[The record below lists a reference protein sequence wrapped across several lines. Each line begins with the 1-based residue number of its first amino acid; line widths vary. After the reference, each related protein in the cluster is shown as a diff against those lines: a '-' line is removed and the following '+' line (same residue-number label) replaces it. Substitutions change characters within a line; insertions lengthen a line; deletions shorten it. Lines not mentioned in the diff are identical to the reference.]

1 VSGLYLC
8 AAGMA
13 AGASICPAP
22 PGLPLVFEGVGV
34 AVWASGPAIDLGKCG
49 CIVGHLFT
57 RSRPSKR
64 VEQLGEAEI
73 DKIAASGG
81 RSLISDY
88 WGGYVAVL
96 VGAGRRTIILRD
108 PSGAMPCFVRRRGGC
123 LFASND
129 ALLASTCDGT
139 RPGVDF
145 TEVARLLHA
154 FDSTGSKTCLSDVVE
169 LIAGQAAISD
179 GDRQQI
185 EMLWTPWDFV
195 ERTDI
200 RDQDELAAL
209 LCETISDCVGG
220 WAGCF
225 ESIFLGVSG
234 GLDSSVVAV
243 ALPHEGAELRLLTLV
258 GPDADGDETGYAR
271 QIAAQ
276 VGVDLAVRHYDLAHV
291 DISRAAL
298 PHLPWPVA
306 SYFSQ
311 SIEAIHHSLEAES
324 EIAAHFTGSGGDN
337 VFCNFRSSLPLLDRW
352 IAEGIRPGVL
362 RTLIDIS
369 DLTEIDVPTIL
380 RIAWRRYRRG
390 VRGHRIVGDPSGLHD
405 MTLAVLGESFVP
417 HPWLVAAAKASP
429 GKAHHVAYL
438 MRAQKSIEMYRRGAA
453 PPQIAPLLSQPVVEL
468 SLTIPTWDWIAGG
481 INRAP
486 VRRAF
491 QAQLP
496 PAILH
501 RRSKGGPGGFMH
513 QIYEVHAG
521 AIDELLRDGMLVA
534 NGIIDPAYL
543 SAPQDVSGYD
553 QARELRLLAFA
564 AAETWVR
571 WWSEATSAKA

>member
-1 VSGLYLC
+1 MSGRYLC
-8 AAGMA
+8 AAGMD
-13 AGASICPAP
+13 AGARICPAP
-22 PGLPLVFEGVGV
+22 ADLPLVFEGIGV
-34 AVWASGPAIDLGKCG
+34 AVWASGPVVDLGKRG

-57 RSRPSKR
+57 RTRPSKR
-64 VEQLGEAEI
+64 VEQLYEAEI
-73 DKIAASGG
+73 DKVAASGG
-81 RSLISDY
+81 RSLVSDY
-88 WGGYVAVL
+88 WGGYAAVL
-96 VGAGRRTIILRD
+96 VGAGGRVTILRD
-108 PSGAMPCFVRRRGGC
+108 PSGAMPCFVRKRERC

-129 ALLASTCDGT
+129 AWLVSTCDGM
-139 RPGVDF
+139 RPRVDF

-154 FDSTGSKTCLSDVVE
+154 FDSTGAKTCLSNVVE
-169 LIAGQAAISD
+169 LIAGQAATCSA
-179 GDRQQI
+179 DREQI
-185 EMLWTPWDFV
+185 DTLWTPWNFV
-195 ERTDI
+195 KRTNV

-209 LCETISDCVGG
+209 LGDTISDCVSA

-225 ESIFLGVSG
+225 ESILLGVSG
-234 GLDSSVVAV
+234 GLDSSVVAA
-243 ALPHEGAELRLLTLV
+243 ALPREGPELRLLSLV
-258 GPDADGDETGYAR
+258 GPDADGDETGYAC
-271 QIAAQ
+271 QIAEQ

-291 DISRAAL
+291 DIGRAAL

-311 SIEAIHHSLEAES
+311 SIEAIHQALETES
-324 EIAAHFTGSGGDN
+324 HAAAHFTGSGGDN

-352 IAEGIRPGVL
+352 IAEGLRPGLL

-380 RIAWRRYRRG
+380 RIAWRRYRRS
-390 VRGHRIVGDPSGLHD
+390 VRGHRIVGDPSGLSD
-405 MTLAVLGESFVP
+405 ATLMMLGDSFVP
-417 HPWLVAAAKASP
+417 HPWLAAAADASP

-453 PPQIAPLLSQPVVEL
+453 PPQIAPLVSQPVIEL

-543 SAPQDVSGYD
+543 SAPQNVSGYD
-553 QARELRLLAFA
+553 QARELRLLSFA

-571 WWSEATSAKA
+571 WWCEATPAKA

>member
-1 VSGLYLC
+1 MV
-8 AAGMA
+8 
-13 AGASICPAP
+13 AGAPICPAP
-22 PGLPLVFEGVGV
+22 ADLPLIFEGIGV
-34 AVWASGPAIDLGKCG
+34 AVWASGPVLDLGKRG
-49 CIVGHLFT
+49 CVIGHLFT

-64 VEQLGEAEI
+64 VAQLGEAEI

-81 RSLISDY
+81 RSLVSDY

-96 VGAGRRTIILRD
+96 VDAGGRTTILRD
-108 PSGAMPCFVRRRGGC
+108 PSGAMPCFVRRCEGC
-123 LFASND
+123 LFAAND
-129 ALLASTCDGT
+129 AWLVSTCDGM
-139 RPGVDF
+139 RPRVDF

-154 FDSTGSKTCLSDVVE
+154 FDSAGAKTCLSDVVE
-169 LIAGQAAISD
+169 LIAGQAVTSSA
-179 GDRQQI
+179 GREQI
-185 EMLWTPWDFV
+185 DTLWTPWDFV
-195 ERTDI
+195 KRTNI

-209 LCETISDCVGG
+209 LGETISNCVSA

-225 ESIFLGVSG
+225 ESILLGVSG

-243 ALPHEGAELRLLTLV
+243 ALPDEGPQLMLLSLI

-271 QIAAQ
+271 RIAAQ
-276 VGVDLAVRHYDLAHV
+276 VGVDLAVRHYDLAHI

-311 SIEAIHHSLEAES
+311 SIEAIHQALEGDSQVAV
-324 EIAAHFTGSGGDN
+324 HFTGSGGDN
-337 VFCNFRSSLPLLDRW
+337 VFCNFRSSLPLLDRL
-352 IAEGIRPGVL
+352 IAEGLRPGLL

-390 VRGHRIVGDPSGLHD
+390 VRGHRIVGDSSGLSD
-405 MTLAVLGESFVP
+405 ATVAMLGESFVP
-417 HPWLVAAAKASP
+417 HPWLAAAADASP
-429 GKAHHVAYL
+429 GKAHHVVYL

-453 PPQIAPLLSQPVVEL
+453 PPQIAPLVSQPVVEL

-481 INRAP
+481 MNRAP

-491 QAQLP
+491 QARLP
-496 PAILH
+496 PAILD

-513 QIYEVHAG
+513 EIYEAHAG
-521 AIDELLRDGMLVA
+521 AIDELLRNGMLMA
-534 NGIIDPAYL
+534 NGILDPSYL
-543 SAPQDVSGYD
+543 SAPREGARYD
-553 QARELRLLAFA
+553 QVRELRLLALA
-564 AAETWVR
+564 AAEAWAR
-571 WWSEATSAKA
+571 WWCGATPVKG